1 MPALTELEKRLTGP
15 QSDQVRQDVLER
27 LLDFERRLRR
37 EAARQLPRDE
47 YQQVA
52 GLLEAAVAAQQVLRR
67 WASQGDRQDL
77 RFSQLL

>member
-1 MPALTELEKRLTGP
+1 MPALTELEKRLAGP